1 MAKTINRLPVYIG
14 FDASLSDAVDVGDNH
29 VVGIIMP
36 EAWTTAHVS
45 VLVSTDGAQ
54 FSDMFSFD
62 DLSGSTS
69 PTEFKFN
76 VIPGTI
82 AAVDPNRML
91 MGRYIKLRS
100 GSRDAP
106 VPQAETRMFTL
117 ITVDTVL

>member
-1 MAKTINRLPVYIG
+1 M
-14 FDASLSDAVDVGDNH
+14 SDAVDAGANH
-29 VVGIIMP
+29 VVGLIMP
-36 EAWTTAHVS
+36 DAWTTAHVS
-45 VLVSTDGAQ
+45 VLVSTDGASY
-54 FSDMFSFD
+54 SDLFSFD

-76 VIPGTI
+76 VIPGAI
-82 AAVDPNRML
+82 VAVDPNRML

-100 GSRDAP
+100 GTRDAP